1 MAIPVIRF
9 RFVSIAQAGTIV
21 EHRPICYSPGFPAR

>member
-9 RFVSIAQAGTIV
+9 RFASIAQPSAIV